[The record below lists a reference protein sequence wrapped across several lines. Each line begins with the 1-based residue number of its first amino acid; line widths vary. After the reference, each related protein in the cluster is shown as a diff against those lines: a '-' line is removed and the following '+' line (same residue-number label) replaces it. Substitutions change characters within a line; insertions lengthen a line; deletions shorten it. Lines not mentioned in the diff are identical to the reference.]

1 MLNSCLKITCLKD
14 NDVVELKH
22 KNYPEIIITI
32 TDSNLGYINPLQPNH
47 IIYPFTKIILVFI
60 FLPFRL

>member
-1 MLNSCLKITCLKD
+1 MLNSCLKITCLND

-32 TDSNLGYINPLQPNH
+32 TDSNLVYINPLLN
-47 IIYPFTKIILVFI
+47 IDGRVYTLKIEATKLN
-60 FLPFRL
+60 

>member
-1 MLNSCLKITCLKD
+1 MLHSCLKITCLND

-32 TDSNLGYINPLQPNH
+32 TDSNLVYINPLLN
-47 IIYPFTKIILVFI
+47 IDGRVYTLKIEATKLN
-60 FLPFRL
+60 

>member
-32 TDSNLGYINPLQPNH
+32 TDSSLGYINPLLN
-47 IIYPFTKIILVFI
+47 IDGRVYTLKIEATKLN
-60 FLPFRL
+60 

>member
-32 TDSNLGYINPLQPNH
+32 TDSSLEYINPLQPNH
-47 IIYPFTKIILVFI
+47 II
-60 FLPFRL
+60 

>member
-32 TDSNLGYINPLQPNH
+32 TDSNLVYINPLLN
-47 IIYPFTKIILVFI
+47 IDGRVYTLKIEATKLN
-60 FLPFRL
+60 